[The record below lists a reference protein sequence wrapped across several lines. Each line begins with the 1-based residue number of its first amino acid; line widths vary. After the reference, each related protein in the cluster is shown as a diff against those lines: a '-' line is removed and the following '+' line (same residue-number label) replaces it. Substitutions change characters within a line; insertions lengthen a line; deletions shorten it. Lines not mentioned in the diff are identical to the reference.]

1 VINSAFQY
9 FSKRIVIEELNK
21 NTNANGGKS
30 MSRIISIALP
40 DNLFKRIDK
49 EAKESHT
56 PRNRLITNILN
67 RVIESNEDE
76 TKIKRYQALYKKAE
90 VKELKELS
98 GFVEVQ
104 NESLNI
110 P

>member
-56 PRNRLITNILN
+56 PRNRLITNILSGN
-67 RVIESNEDE
+67 LVHNNVV
-76 TKIKRYQALYKKAE
+76 TGLQAD
-90 VKELKELS
+90 V
-98 GFVEVQ
+98 F
-104 NESLNI
+104 
-110 P
+110 